1 MPKLHNNQFR
11 HIKKNSSNTQRQKP
25 KCFQKKRQFMVKWRN
40 RNVCRQTIFRPRLS
54 CCQTFCLESL
64 NIYKDYNVLKN
75 YGEKLY
81 RLLAGFR
88 EMDLRANLNTL
99 QRRKFELELEVSE
112 GGARLYSMQLH
123 RPNFNFDFSPRFH
136 L

>member
-11 HIKKNSSNTQRQKP
+11 HIKNKLKQHSNVSRKKAISGQMEKP
-25 KCFQKKRQFMVKWRN
+25 QCLLTNNFPPK
-40 RNVCRQTIFRPRLS
+40 
-54 CCQTFCLESL
+54 TFLPPNIL
-64 NIYKDYNVLKN
+64 LGNIYKDYNVLKN

-81 RLLAGFR
+81 WLLAGFR
-88 EMDLRANLNTL
+88 EMDLRANRNTL

-123 RPNFNFDFSPRFH
+123 RPNFNFDFSPRFQ